1 MKFEYFHLTTEAIID
16 TYLPVRH
23 KTISTND
30 KPWITPGYRN
40 LIAHRQEALKSGNK
54 EKYKK
59 LRNECNR
66 KAPLLKAGFYQR
78 WTMFVMIGM

>member
-40 LIAHRQEALKSGNK
+40 LIARRQEAFKSGNK
-54 EKYKK
+54 EKYKFPFEK
-59 LRNECNR
+59 EW
-66 KAPLLKAGFYQR
+66 AQ
-78 WTMFVMIGM
+78 